1 MRVTVAMTALVLAG
15 CSPAATSFA
24 GTWGVD
30 QAQCKIPQDLAEAPI
45 ILTDKGY
52 DQHEAHCTFTK
63 VTSTG
68 AGSWKVEEAC
78 SVEGNEQSDTMELA
92 MKGDTLTINPGPNA
106 KPLVRCP

>member
-1 MRVTVAMTALVLAG
+1 MRVVAAMTALALAG

-30 QAQCKIPQDLAEAPI
+30 QAQCKIPQEMAEAPI
-45 ILTDKGY
+45 VLTEKGY
-52 DQHEAHCTFTK
+52 DQHEAHCTFSK

-68 AGSWKVEEAC
+68 PGAWKAEGAC
-78 SVEGNEQSDTMELA
+78 TVEGNEQTTTMELV
-92 MKGDTLTINPGPNA
+92 MKGDTLTIDPGPNA